1 MVTCVYAIQK
11 NEIHIDEWIKYHLN
25 LGFDYIILGDNN
37 DIGNELT
44 ISNYNGKVIVVPLNG
59 IDMREQHGYH
69 CVLLNH
75 PDMISNLKYYN
86 IDYCCNIDLDEFV
99 ELKHHLNIK
108 DFINRYMV
116 SDYHADIIS
125 IRWDTYDDNNII
137 YKSEESDS
145 VLNDYKH
152 NLIPSDKSNW
162 CVVEDELSWTKII
175 FKTSYLFDNNLYIS
189 SHSLYNGTLYEDNEL
204 FYGKLIDD
212 NIISINHFR
221 TKCLERYLIDKCIL
235 NKSNREPF
243 TYNGEY
249 IIGRFFEFNKLT
261 KEKLI
266 AAKEIC
272 DKYNIELSKYDKKL
286 LEQDI

>member
-1 MVTCVYAIQK
+1 MITCVLAIQK
-11 NEIHIDEWIKYHLN
+11 NETHINEWITYHLN

-37 DIGNELT
+37 DIGNELN
-44 ISNYNGKVIVVPLNG
+44 ISDYNGKVIVVPLNG
-59 IDMREQHGYH
+59 IDMREEHGYH
-69 CVLLNH
+69 RILLNH
-75 PDMISNLKYYN
+75 TDIISKIKHYN

-99 ELKHHLNIK
+99 ELKCCSNIK
-108 DFINRYMV
+108 DFITNYIV
-116 SDYHADIIS
+116 NYNLNIIS
-125 IRWDTYDDNNII
+125 IRWETYDDNNII

-145 VLNDYKH
+145 VINDYKH
-152 NLIPSDKSNW
+152 NLISYNKNNW
-162 CVVEDELSWTKII
+162 CVDDDELSWSKII

-189 SHSLYNGTLYEDNEL
+189 SHCLFNNNEL
-204 FYGKLIDD
+204 FYGSLINE

-221 TKCLERYLIDKCIL
+221 TKCLERYLINKCIL

-243 TYNGEY
+243 TLNGEY

-272 DKYNIELSKYDKKL
+272 DKYNIKLSEKDKKL
-286 LEQDI
+286 LEQDIL

>member
-1 MVTCVYAIQK
+1 MITCVYAIQK
-11 NEIHIDEWIKYHLN
+11 NETHIDEWIKYHLN

-37 DIGNELT
+37 DIGNELN
-44 ISNYNGKVIVVPLNG
+44 ISDYNGKVIVVPLNG
-59 IDMREQHGYH
+59 IDMRQCNGYH
-69 CVLLNH
+69 NVLLSC
-75 PDMISNLKYYN
+75 PDMINNLKYYN

-99 ELKHHLNIK
+99 ELKQHSNIK
-108 DFINRYMV
+108 DFIKKHMIDDRQL
-116 SDYHADIIS
+116 DIIS
-125 IRWDTYDDNNII
+125 IRWETYDDNNII

-152 NLIPSDKSNW
+152 NLIPSNKSNW
-162 CVVEDELSWTKII
+162 CVCGDELSWTKII

-189 SHSLYNGTLYEDNEL
+189 SHCLYKNKL
-204 FYGKLIDD
+204 FYGVLIDD

-221 TKCLERYLIDKCIL
+221 TKCLERYLINKCIL
-235 NKSNREPF
+235 NKSNREPL
-243 TYNGEY
+243 TLNGEY

-272 DKYNIELSKYDKKL
+272 NKYNIELSEYDKKL

>member
-1 MVTCVYAIQK
+1 MITCVYAIQK
-11 NEIHIDEWIKYHLN
+11 NETHIDEWIKYHLN

-37 DIGNELT
+37 DIGNELKT
-44 ISNYNGKVIVVPLNG
+44 SDYNGKVIVVPLNG
-59 IDMREQHGYH
+59 VDMRKHHGGH
-69 CVLLNH
+69 NELLSCS
-75 PDMISNLKYYN
+75 DMINNLKYYN

-99 ELKHHLNIK
+99 ELKHHSNIK
-108 DFINRYMV
+108 DFINEYMV
-116 SDYHADIIS
+116 DDHQDIIS

-152 NLIPSDKSNW
+152 NLIPSNKSNW
-162 CVVEDELSWTKII
+162 CVDVDELSWTKII
-175 FKTSYLFDNNLYIS
+175 FKTSYLFENNLYIS
-189 SHSLYNGTLYEDNEL
+189 SHFLLDDNNYLYGP
-204 FYGKLIDD
+204 LIDD

-221 TKCLERYLIDKCIL
+221 TKCLERYLINKCIL

-243 TYNGEY
+243 TNNGEY
-249 IIGRFFEFNKLT
+249 ILGRFFEFNKLT

-272 DKYNIELSKYDKKL
+272 DKYNIELSEQDKKI